1 MNTSKE
7 IYSNILI
14 NRELILPIINIG
26 KNTKVAIEKLLS
38 LQIEGRCVVEG
49 YIKPR
54 STKLISYSS
63 GIVIGSDISFQVVAE
78 CQTCNPVEGMIINC
92 KAKNITK
99 AGIKAEIDD
108 EYNPLI
114 IFIARDHHYNLPY
127 FSEVK
132 ENDIIMI
139 KIIGQ
144 RYELYDKNISV
155 IAELIEPEKMKK
167 GMDKKKKKPKLIIKD
182 V

>member
-63 GIVIGSDISFQVVAE
+63 GIVMRFDF
-78 CQTCNPVEGMIINC
+78 
-92 KAKNITK
+92 
-99 AGIKAEIDD
+99 
-108 EYNPLI
+108 
-114 IFIARDHHYNLPY
+114 
-127 FSEVK
+127 
-132 ENDIIMI
+132 
-139 KIIGQ
+139 
-144 RYELYDKNISV
+144 
-155 IAELIEPEKMKK
+155 
-167 GMDKKKKKPKLIIKD
+167 
-182 V
+182 